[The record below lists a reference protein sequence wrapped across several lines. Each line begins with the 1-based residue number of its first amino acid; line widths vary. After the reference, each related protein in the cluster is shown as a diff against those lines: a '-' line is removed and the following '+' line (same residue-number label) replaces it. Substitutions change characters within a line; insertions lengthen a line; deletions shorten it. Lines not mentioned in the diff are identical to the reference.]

1 MQLSAMWKKCCD
13 VLIGEDIDFS
23 TSLKPALASI
33 KADQGQI
40 EQVLVNLVV
49 NARDAMPNG
58 GRLRIETANV
68 DLDDDYARRHP
79 PQRAGSYVLL
89 TVSDTGVGMDA
100 ETQAHIFDPFFTTKE
115 IGKGTGLGLSTVY
128 GVVRQSDGHIWM
140 YSELGHG
147 TTFKIYLPLI
157 GQPPHLEKSTQD
169 LADTLRGT
177 ETILLVEDAEALREL
192 TRSLLAE
199 NGYTVLEAGDAEN
212 AIEIAR
218 KYNGPIH
225 LLLTDMVMPGM
236 NGRML
241 ADKFASIR
249 PEMRVV
255 FMSGYTG
262 FTHSGL
268 IDSDLI
274 LLPKPFTK
282 DILLRKLHEILAL
295 KDELKER

>member
-1 MQLSAMWKKCCD
+1 
-13 VLIGEDIDFS
+13 V
-23 TSLKPALASI
+23 
-33 KADQGQI
+33 
-40 EQVLVNLVV
+40 
-49 NARDAMPNG
+49 
-58 GRLRIETANV
+58 
-68 DLDDDYARRHP
+68 
-79 PQRAGSYVLL
+79 
-89 TVSDTGVGMDA
+89 
-100 ETQAHIFDPFFTTKE
+100 
-115 IGKGTGLGLSTVY
+115 
-128 GVVRQSDGHIWM
+128 

-157 GQPPHLEKSTQD
+157 GQRPHLEKSTQD

-241 ADKFASIR
+241 ADKLASIR

-282 DILLRKLHEILAL
+282 YILLRKLHEILAL